1 MDRLLW
7 LGWLLLMI
15 PAVPAVGMI
24 YQWVGALNDRRRFLG
39 LGRLVDVGG
48 GRRMYVSDMG
58 SETGTGPTVI
68 FESGIAATSQNWLRV
83 QESVAEYTRAVSY
96 DRSGLGWSSP
106 SVSQRTPSN
115 IARELREMLQQA
127 QIPGPY
133 VLVGHSFGGLVVQRY
148 AAEYPDEVLG
158 IILVDPMRVEEWP
171 PVNETQ
177 RAMLERGTRMAG
189 FGIPVA
195 RFGLARL
202 ATTSLLCRSGKASR
216 AFSRA
221 TAKHGGLHVLERITC
236 EVEKMPRE
244 VWPIVAAHWSRPQ
257 FYRGLVAHLDAVPAT
272 VAEMHG
278 AQAVEGIPVVLM
290 TPGSAQPLSGDD
302 LRRIGP
308 GARQVIARS
317 SGHWI
322 HLDEPELV
330 IEMIR
335 GMVEQTARTPV
346 SVASEAVPRRTRSE
360 AHLANAR
367 CEAPS
372 SAPVPLTASLRVD
385 SSARL

>member
-1 MDRLLW
+1 MGRLLW
-7 LGWLLLMI
+7 LGWLLLAI
-15 PAVPAVGMI
+15 AAVPAVGMI
-24 YQWVGALNDRRRFLG
+24 YQWIGALNDRRRFLG
-39 LGRLVDVGG
+39 LGRMVDVGN

-58 SETGTGPTVI
+58 RGMRDGPTVI

-83 QESVAEYTRAVSY
+83 QEVVAAYARAVSY

-106 SVSQRTPSN
+106 SDSERTPSN
-115 IARELREMLQQA
+115 IARELRDMLRHA
-127 QIPGPY
+127 KIPGPY

-148 AAEYPDEVLG
+148 AAEYPDEILG
-158 IILVDPMRVEEWP
+158 VILVDPMRVEDWP
-171 PVNETQ
+171 PVNEAQ
-177 RAMLERGTRMAG
+177 RAMLVRGTRMAG

-202 ATTSLLCRSGKASR
+202 ATTSLLCRSGKLSR

-236 EVEKMPRE
+236 EVGKMPRE

-257 FYRGLVAHLDAVPAT
+257 FYQGLVAHLDAVPAS

-278 AQAVEGIPVVLM
+278 AQAVEGVPVVLL
-290 TPGSAQPLSGDD
+290 TPGDAKPFSGDD
-302 LRRIGP
+302 LRRIGS
-308 GARQVIARS
+308 GARQVIARR

-330 IEMIR
+330 IDTIR
-335 GMVEQTARTPV
+335 RMVEQVVPERV
-346 SVASEAVPRRTRSE
+346 SADSEAVSRRTLSE
-360 AHLANAR
+360 AHLVNAS

-372 SAPVPLTASLRVD
+372 PVV
-385 SSARL
+385 

>member
-1 MDRLLW
+1 MGRLLW
-7 LGWLLLMI
+7 LGWLLLAI
-15 PAVPAVGMI
+15 VAVPAVGMI
-24 YQWVGALNDRRRFLG
+24 YQWIGALNDRRRFLG
-39 LGRLVDVGG
+39 LGRMVDVGN

-58 SETGTGPTVI
+58 REMRDGPTVI

-83 QESVAEYTRAVSY
+83 QEVVAAYARAVSY

-106 SVSQRTPSN
+106 SDSERTPSN
-115 IARELREMLQQA
+115 IARELRDMLRHA
-127 QIPGPY
+127 KIPGPY

-148 AAEYPDEVLG
+148 AAEYPDEILG
-158 IILVDPMRVEEWP
+158 VILVDPMRVEDWP
-171 PVNETQ
+171 PVNEAQ
-177 RAMLERGTRMAG
+177 RAMLVRGTRMAG

-202 ATTSLLCRSGKASR
+202 ATTSLLCRSGKLSR

-236 EVEKMPRE
+236 EVGKMPRE

-257 FYRGLVAHLDAVPAT
+257 FYQGLVAHLDAVPAS

-278 AQAVEGIPVVLM
+278 AQAVEGVPVVLL
-290 TPGSAQPLSGDD
+290 TPGDAKPFSGDD
-302 LRRIGP
+302 LRRIGS
-308 GARQVIARS
+308 GARQVIARR

-330 IEMIR
+330 IDTIR
-335 GMVEQTARTPV
+335 RMVEQVVPERV
-346 SVASEAVPRRTRSE
+346 SADSEAVSRRTLSE
-360 AHLANAR
+360 AHLVNAS

-372 SAPVPLTASLRVD
+372 PVV
-385 SSARL
+385 

>member
-1 MDRLLW
+1 MGRLLW
-7 LGWLLLMI
+7 LGWLLLAI
-15 PAVPAVGMI
+15 AAVPAVGMI
-24 YQWVGALNDRRRFLG
+24 YQWIGALNDRRRFLG
-39 LGRLVDVGG
+39 LGRMVDVGN

-58 SETGTGPTVI
+58 RGMRDGPTVI

-83 QESVAEYTRAVSY
+83 QEVVAAYARAVSY

-106 SVSQRTPSN
+106 RDSERTPSN
-115 IARELREMLQQA
+115 IARELRDMLRHA
-127 QIPGPY
+127 KIPGPY

-148 AAEYPDEVLG
+148 AAEYPDEILG
-158 IILVDPMRVEEWP
+158 VILVDPMRVEDWP
-171 PVNETQ
+171 PVNEAQ
-177 RAMLERGTRMAG
+177 RAMLVRGTRMAG

-202 ATTSLLCRSGKASR
+202 ATTSLLCRSGKLSR

-236 EVEKMPRE
+236 EVGKMPRE

-257 FYRGLVAHLDAVPAT
+257 FYQGLVAHLDAVPAS

-278 AQAVEGIPVVLM
+278 AQAVEGVPVVLL
-290 TPGSAQPLSGDD
+290 TPGDAKPFSGDD
-302 LRRIGP
+302 LRRIGS
-308 GARQVIARS
+308 GARQVIARR

-330 IEMIR
+330 IDTIR
-335 GMVEQTARTPV
+335 RMVEQVVPERV
-346 SVASEAVPRRTRSE
+346 SADSEAVSRRTLSE
-360 AHLANAR
+360 AHLVNAS

-372 SAPVPLTASLRVD
+372 PVV
-385 SSARL
+385 

>member
-1 MDRLLW
+1 MGRLLW
-7 LGWLLLMI
+7 LGWLLLAI
-15 PAVPAVGMI
+15 AAVPAVGMI
-24 YQWVGALNDRRRFLG
+24 YQWIGALNDRRRFLG
-39 LGRLVDVGG
+39 LGRMVDVGN

-58 SETGTGPTVI
+58 REMRDGPTVI

-83 QESVAEYTRAVSY
+83 QEVVAAYARAVSY

-106 SVSQRTPSN
+106 SASERTPSN
-115 IARELREMLQQA
+115 IARELREMLWHA
-127 QIPGPY
+127 KIPGPY

-148 AAEYPDEVLG
+148 AAEYPDEILG
-158 IILVDPMRVEEWP
+158 VILVDPMRVEDWP

-177 RAMLERGTRMAG
+177 RAMLVRGTRMAG

-202 ATTSLLCRSGKASR
+202 ATTSLLCRSGKLSR

-236 EVEKMPRE
+236 EVGKMPRA
-244 VWPIVAAHWSRPQ
+244 VWPIVAAHWSRPE
-257 FYRGLVAHLDAVPAT
+257 FYRGLVAHLDAVPAS

-278 AQAVEGIPVVLM
+278 AQSVEGVPVVLL
-290 TPGSAQPLSGDD
+290 TPGDAKPFSGDD

-308 GARQVIARS
+308 GARQVIARR

-330 IEMIR
+330 VDTIR
-335 GMVEQTARTPV
+335 KMWEQTAPKRV
-346 SVASEAVPRRTRSE
+346 SADSEAISRRTLSE
-360 AHLANAR
+360 AHLVNAS

-372 SAPVPLTASLRVD
+372 PAPVL
-385 SSARL
+385 

>member
-7 LGWLLLMI
+7 LGWLLLVI
-15 PAVPAVGMI
+15 PVLPAAGMI

-39 LGRLVDVGG
+39 LGRLVDVGN
-48 GRRMYVSDMG
+48 GRRVYVSDMG
-58 SETGTGPTVI
+58 PEAGPGPTVI

-83 QESVAEYTRAVSY
+83 QESVAGYARAVSY
-96 DRSGLGWSSP
+96 DRGGLGWSSP
-106 SVSQRTPSN
+106 CNSERTPSN
-115 IARELREMLQQA
+115 IARELRTMLQQA
-127 QIPGPY
+127 GIPGPY

-148 AAEYPDEVLG
+148 AAEYPGEVMG
-158 IILVDPMRVEEWP
+158 VVLVDPMRVEEWP

-202 ATTSLLCRSGKASR
+202 ATTSLLCRSGKVSR

-236 EVEKMPRE
+236 EVGKMPRE

-278 AQAVEGIPVVLM
+278 AQAVEGMPVVLL
-290 TPGSAQPLSGDD
+290 TPSTAQPLYGDD

-308 GARQVIARS
+308 GARQVIARR

-330 IEMIR
+330 IDMIR
-335 GMVEQTARTPV
+335 GMVEQAAPARV
-346 SVASEAVPRRTRSE
+346 STEGEAVCRRTRSE
-360 AHLANAR
+360 AHLASAR
-367 CEAPS
+367 CEVPS
-372 SAPVPLTASLRVD
+372 PSPVATAS
-385 SSARL
+385 

>member
-1 MDRLLW
+1 MGRLLW
-7 LGWLLLMI
+7 LGWLLLVI
-15 PAVPAVGMI
+15 AAVPAVGMI
-24 YQWVGALNDRRRFLG
+24 YQWIGALNDRRRFLG
-39 LGRLVDVGG
+39 LGRLVDVGN

-58 SETGTGPTVI
+58 REMRDGPTVI

-83 QESVAEYTRAVSY
+83 QEVVAAHARAVSY

-106 SVSQRTPSN
+106 SASERTPSN
-115 IARELREMLQQA
+115 IARELREMLRHA
-127 QIPGPY
+127 KIPGPY

-148 AAEYPDEVLG
+148 AAEYPDEILG
-158 IILVDPMRVEEWP
+158 VILVDPMRVEDWP

-177 RAMLERGTRMAG
+177 RAMLVRGTRMAG

-202 ATTSLLCRSGKASR
+202 ATTSLLCRSGKLSR

-221 TAKHGGLHVLERITC
+221 TAKHGGLLVLERITC
-236 EVEKMPRE
+236 EVGKMPRA
-244 VWPIVAAHWSRPQ
+244 VWPIVAAHWSRPE
-257 FYRGLVAHLDAVPAT
+257 FYRGLVAHLDAVPAS

-278 AQAVEGIPVVLM
+278 AQSVEGVPVVLL
-290 TPGSAQPLSGDD
+290 TPGNAKPFSGDD

-308 GARQVIARS
+308 GARQVIARK

-330 IEMIR
+330 VDTIR
-335 GMVEQTARTPV
+335 RMVEQVVPKRV
-346 SVASEAVPRRTRSE
+346 SADSEAISRRTLSE
-360 AHLANAR
+360 AHLVNAS

-372 SAPVPLTASLRVD
+372 PAPVL
-385 SSARL
+385 

>member
-1 MDRLLW
+1 MGRLLW
-7 LGWLLLMI
+7 LGWLLLAI
-15 PAVPAVGMI
+15 AAVPAVGMI
-24 YQWVGALNDRRRFLG
+24 YQWIGALNDRRRFLG
-39 LGRLVDVGG
+39 LGRMVDVGN

-58 SETGTGPTVI
+58 RGMRDGPTVI

-83 QESVAEYTRAVSY
+83 QEVVAAYARAVSY

-106 SVSQRTPSN
+106 SDSERTPSN
-115 IARELREMLQQA
+115 IARELRDMLRHA
-127 QIPGPY
+127 KIPGPY

-148 AAEYPDEVLG
+148 AAEYPDEILG
-158 IILVDPMRVEEWP
+158 VILVDPMRVEDWP
-171 PVNETQ
+171 PVNEAQ
-177 RAMLERGTRMAG
+177 RAMLVRGTRMAG

-202 ATTSLLCRSGKASR
+202 ATTSLLCRSGKLSR

-236 EVEKMPRE
+236 EVGKMPRE

-257 FYRGLVAHLDAVPAT
+257 FYQGLVAHLDAVPAS

-278 AQAVEGIPVVLM
+278 AQAVEGVPVVLL
-290 TPGSAQPLSGDD
+290 TPGDAKPFSGDD
-302 LRRIGP
+302 LRRIGS
-308 GARQVIARS
+308 GARQVIARR

-330 IEMIR
+330 IDTIR
-335 GMVEQTARTPV
+335 RMVEQVVPER
-346 SVASEAVPRRTRSE
+346 VAADSEAVSRRTLSE
-360 AHLANAR
+360 AHLVNAS

-372 SAPVPLTASLRVD
+372 PVV
-385 SSARL
+385 

>member
-1 MDRLLW
+1 MGRLLW
-7 LGWLLLMI
+7 LGWLLLAI
-15 PAVPAVGMI
+15 AAVPAVGMI
-24 YQWVGALNDRRRFLG
+24 YQWIGALNDRRRFLG
-39 LGRLVDVGG
+39 LGRLVDVGN

-58 SETGTGPTVI
+58 REMRDGPTVI

-83 QESVAEYTRAVSY
+83 QEVVAAYARAVSY

-106 SVSQRTPSN
+106 SASERTPSN
-115 IARELREMLQQA
+115 IARELREMLRHA
-127 QIPGPY
+127 KIPGPY

-158 IILVDPMRVEEWP
+158 VILVDPMRVEDWP
-171 PVNETQ
+171 PVNEAQ

-202 ATTSLLCRSGKASR
+202 ATTSLLCRSGKLSR

-236 EVEKMPRE
+236 EVGKMPRA

-257 FYRGLVAHLDAVPAT
+257 FYRGLVAHLDAVPASVT
-272 VAEMHG
+272 EMHG
-278 AQAVEGIPVVLM
+278 AQSVEGVPVVLL
-290 TPGSAQPLSGDD
+290 TPGDAKPFSGDD
-302 LRRIGP
+302 LRRIGS
-308 GARQVIARS
+308 GARQVIARK

-330 IEMIR
+330 VDTIR
-335 GMVEQTARTPV
+335 RMVEQVVPKRV
-346 SVASEAVPRRTRSE
+346 SADSEAISRRTLSE
-360 AHLANAR
+360 AHLVNAS

-372 SAPVPLTASLRVD
+372 PASVL
-385 SSARL
+385 

>member
-1 MDRLLW
+1 MGRLLW
-7 LGWLLLMI
+7 LGWLLLAI
-15 PAVPAVGMI
+15 AAVPAVGMI
-24 YQWVGALNDRRRFLG
+24 YQWIGALNDRRRFLG
-39 LGRLVDVGG
+39 LGRMVDVGN

-58 SETGTGPTVI
+58 REMRDGPTVI

-83 QESVAEYTRAVSY
+83 QEVVAAYARAVSY

-106 SVSQRTPSN
+106 SDSERTPSN
-115 IARELREMLQQA
+115 IARELRDMLRHA
-127 QIPGPY
+127 KIPGPY

-148 AAEYPDEVLG
+148 AAEYPDEILG
-158 IILVDPMRVEEWP
+158 VILVDPMRVEDWP

-177 RAMLERGTRMAG
+177 RAMLVRGTRMAG

-202 ATTSLLCRSGKASR
+202 ATTSLLCRSGKLSR

-236 EVEKMPRE
+236 EVGKMPRA
-244 VWPIVAAHWSRPQ
+244 VWPIVAAHWSRPE
-257 FYRGLVAHLDAVPAT
+257 FYRGLVAHLDAVPAS

-278 AQAVEGIPVVLM
+278 AQSVEGVPVVLL
-290 TPGSAQPLSGDD
+290 TPGDAKPFSGDD

-308 GARQVIARS
+308 GARQVIARR

-330 IEMIR
+330 VDTIR
-335 GMVEQTARTPV
+335 KMWEQTAPKRV
-346 SVASEAVPRRTRSE
+346 SADSEAISRRTLSE
-360 AHLANAR
+360 AHLVNAG

-372 SAPVPLTASLRVD
+372 PAPVV
-385 SSARL
+385 

>member
-1 MDRLLW
+1 MGRLLW
-7 LGWLLLMI
+7 LGWLLLAI
-15 PAVPAVGMI
+15 AAVPAVGMI
-24 YQWVGALNDRRRFLG
+24 YQWIGALNDRRRFLG
-39 LGRLVDVGG
+39 LGRMVDVGN

-58 SETGTGPTVI
+58 REMRDGPTVI

-83 QESVAEYTRAVSY
+83 QEVVAAYARAVSY

-106 SVSQRTPSN
+106 SDSERTPSN
-115 IARELREMLQQA
+115 IARELRDMLRHA
-127 QIPGPY
+127 KIPGPY

-148 AAEYPDEVLG
+148 AAEYPDEILG
-158 IILVDPMRVEEWP
+158 VILVDPMRVEDWP

-177 RAMLERGTRMAG
+177 RAMLVRGTRMAG

-202 ATTSLLCRSGKASR
+202 ATTSLLCRSGKLSR

-236 EVEKMPRE
+236 EVGKMPRA
-244 VWPIVAAHWSRPQ
+244 VWPIVAAHWSRPE
-257 FYRGLVAHLDAVPAT
+257 FYRGLVAHLDAVPAS

-278 AQAVEGIPVVLM
+278 AQSVEGVPVVLL
-290 TPGSAQPLSGDD
+290 TPGDAKPFSGDD
-302 LRRIGP
+302 LRRIGS
-308 GARQVIARS
+308 GARQVIARK

-330 IEMIR
+330 VDTIR
-335 GMVEQTARTPV
+335 RMVEQVVPKRV
-346 SVASEAVPRRTRSE
+346 SADSEAISRRTLSE
-360 AHLANAR
+360 AHLVNAS

-372 SAPVPLTASLRVD
+372 PASVL
-385 SSARL
+385 

>member
-1 MDRLLW
+1 MGRLLW
-7 LGWLLLMI
+7 LGWLLLAI
-15 PAVPAVGMI
+15 AAVPAVGMI
-24 YQWVGALNDRRRFLG
+24 YQWIGALNDRRRFLG
-39 LGRLVDVGG
+39 LGRMVDVGN

-58 SETGTGPTVI
+58 RGMRDGPTVI

-83 QESVAEYTRAVSY
+83 QEVVAAYARAVCY
-96 DRSGLGWSSP
+96 DRCGLGWSSP
-106 SVSQRTPSN
+106 SDSERTPSN
-115 IARELREMLQQA
+115 IARELRDMLRHA
-127 QIPGPY
+127 KIPGPY

-148 AAEYPDEVLG
+148 AAEYPDEILG
-158 IILVDPMRVEEWP
+158 VILVDPMRVEDWP
-171 PVNETQ
+171 PVNEAQ
-177 RAMLERGTRMAG
+177 RAMLVRGTRMAG

-202 ATTSLLCRSGKASR
+202 ATTSLLCRSGKLSR

-236 EVEKMPRE
+236 EVGKMPRE

-257 FYRGLVAHLDAVPAT
+257 FYQGLVAHLDAVPAS

-278 AQAVEGIPVVLM
+278 AQAVEGVPVVLL
-290 TPGSAQPLSGDD
+290 TPGDAKPFSGDD
-302 LRRIGP
+302 LRRIGS
-308 GARQVIARS
+308 GARQVIARR

-330 IEMIR
+330 IDTIR
-335 GMVEQTARTPV
+335 RMVEQVVPERV
-346 SVASEAVPRRTRSE
+346 SADSEAVSRRTLSE
-360 AHLANAR
+360 AHLVNAS

-372 SAPVPLTASLRVD
+372 PVV
-385 SSARL
+385 

>member
-1 MDRLLW
+1 MGRLLW
-7 LGWLLLMI
+7 LGWLLLVI
-15 PAVPAVGMI
+15 AAVPAVGMI
-24 YQWVGALNDRRRFLG
+24 YQWIGALNDRRRFLG
-39 LGRLVDVGG
+39 LGRMVDVGN

-58 SETGTGPTVI
+58 REMRDGPTVI

-83 QESVAEYTRAVSY
+83 QEVVAAYARAVSY

-106 SVSQRTPSN
+106 SDSERTPSN
-115 IARELREMLQQA
+115 IARELRDMLRHA
-127 QIPGPY
+127 KIPGPY

-148 AAEYPDEVLG
+148 AAEYPDEILG
-158 IILVDPMRVEEWP
+158 VILVDPMRVEDWP

-177 RAMLERGTRMAG
+177 RAMLVRGTRMAG

-202 ATTSLLCRSGKASR
+202 ATTSLLCRSGKLSR

-236 EVEKMPRE
+236 EVGKMPRA
-244 VWPIVAAHWSRPQ
+244 VWPIVAAHWSRPE
-257 FYRGLVAHLDAVPAT
+257 FYRGLVAHLDALPAS
-272 VAEMHG
+272 VVEMHG
-278 AQAVEGIPVVLM
+278 AQAVEGVPVVLL
-290 TPGSAQPLSGDD
+290 TPGDAKPFSGDD

-308 GARQVIARS
+308 GARQVIARR

-330 IEMIR
+330 VDTIR
-335 GMVEQTARTPV
+335 KMWEQTAPKRV
-346 SVASEAVPRRTRSE
+346 CVDSEAISRRTLSE
-360 AHLANAR
+360 AHLVNAG

-372 SAPVPLTASLRVD
+372 PAPVV
-385 SSARL
+385 